1 MSQPYSLNHI
11 EWHFGKSGGKG
22 RIFFSLLANQVV
34 TVKVFFFTLEYNPF
48 TEKGS
53 EHKIDFAHTDME
65 MQMVFFDR
73 RFDFFFLMLVVMIH
87 SCSNFVSPF
96 VFGKKQGV
104 WKGSA

>member
-11 EWHFGKSGGKG
+11 EWHFGKSGGRG
-22 RIFFSLLANQVV
+22 RIFFSTFGKSGGNGKSFSLWNI
-34 TVKVFFFTLEYNPF
+34 NPF

-53 EHKIDFAHTDME
+53 EHKIDFAHTEME

-96 VFGKKQGV
+96 VFGKEQGV